1 MALKINELMQTI
13 GSGARTNKYRVM
25 FPFMG
30 REFDIQ
36 CQEVTSPGRS
46 LGAAEIFLRGR
57 KFLLAGDRSDEG
69 SLQITFYNEPG
80 LKIRSFFLGLVDEVQ
95 SYLLGNSQNREA
107 NWYMFDM
114 TVQQL
119 DYEGKPSNSI
129 ILYDAWVSE
138 VSEIQYTDETG
149 EISKTTIT
157 VQYSGNEV
165 YNPEY

>member
-1 MALKINELMQTI
+1 MAIKIYELLQTI
-13 GSGARTNKYRVM
+13 GSGARTNKYRLM

-30 REFDIQ
+30 RDFDIQ

-46 LGAAEIFLRGR
+46 MGSVEIFLRGR

-69 SLQITFYNEPG
+69 SVQITFYNEPG
-80 LKIRSFFLGLVDEVQ
+80 LGTRNFFLAMIDDIQ
-95 SYLLGNSQNREA
+95 SYLLGNSQDKEP

-114 TVQQL
+114 TIHQL
-119 DYEGKPSNSI
+119 DNEEISSSSI

-157 VQYSGNEV
+157 IMYSGNEV
-165 YNPEY
+165 L